1 MLPQSLRSKPFVTC
15 NGIVIYLLLCRDI
28 ISAFEEYDSL
38 RGNISPVLPSTA
50 LVLAREQRGRPDIG
64 IVAGTDSKR
73 YCTYI
78 QLVRSGI
85 DSILP
90 NEGIHLCVYI
100 DFG

>member
-1 MLPQSLRSKPFVTC
+1 VTC

-38 RGNISPVLPSTA
+38 RGNISAGTTSTA
-50 LVLAREQRGRPDIG
+50 LVLAREQMRGRPDIG

-78 QLVRSGI
+78 QLMSKGSI
-85 DSILP
+85 DPAERRNTLS
-90 NEGIHLCVYI
+90 VYI